1 MAVERHQDGRN
12 DDAAAIIEDVLSD
25 PVFAEQFPMNEIYYL
40 LGTCYQQMGMVHEAA
55 EAFKRS

>member
-1 MAVERHQDGRN
+1 V
-12 DDAAAIIEDVLSD
+12 D

-40 LGTCYQQMGMVHEAA
+40 LGTCYQEMGMAHEAA